1 MKKINKL
8 GFIRTSKYI
17 GIFLELIITAYDCYD
32 DLYWEDQWQKG
43 EPLVH
48 YLIQI
53 GEIAGSVKNYSTNSR
68 RNSKGPYENVEIRRL
83 YTTKYIE

>member
-53 GEIAGSVKNYSTNSR
+53 GEIAGSVKIIQQTPEGIPR
-68 RNSKGPYENVEIRRL
+68 DPMRM
-83 YTTKYIE
+83 